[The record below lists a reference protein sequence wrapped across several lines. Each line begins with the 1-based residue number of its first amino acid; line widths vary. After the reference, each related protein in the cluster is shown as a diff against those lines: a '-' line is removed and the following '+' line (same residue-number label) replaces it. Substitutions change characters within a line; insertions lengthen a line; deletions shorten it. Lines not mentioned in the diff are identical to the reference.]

1 MSTARTGWINTQTI
15 KGNNMSI
22 KKITTTELIDRVALF
37 DDSDEVVSGLWDE
50 AKWSEEIT
58 GEYAYYAKEAAVHIE
73 GMWELLQEFKRRIEL
88 K

>member
-1 MSTARTGWINTQTI
+1 MNMKEMTTI
-15 KGNNMSI
+15 
-22 KKITTTELIDRVALF
+22 ELIDRIAIF

-50 AKWSEEIT
+50 AKWSEKIT

-73 GMWELLQEFKRRIEL
+73 GMWELLQELKNRVEL